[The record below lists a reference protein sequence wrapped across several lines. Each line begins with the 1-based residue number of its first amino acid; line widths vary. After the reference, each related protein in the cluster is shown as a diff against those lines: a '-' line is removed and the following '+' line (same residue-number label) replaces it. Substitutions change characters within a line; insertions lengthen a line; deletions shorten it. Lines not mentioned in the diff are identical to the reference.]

1 MTPQDTFYA
10 IYLKSLCTCAFAGWL
25 IFKVITLPWVAAGAV
40 VRFLRPI
47 LTCIPCRQRFRSVRS
62 LPAGPRSCTD
72 SAGCVQDRSP
82 PASFGVRID
91 DPNTFKLPPLAPL
104 TPGTRPLTPVI
115 EPQKTTM
122 RALEKKKPRLRRN
135 RKTRTR
141 SRPAL
146 AEMD

>member
-40 VRFLRPI
+40 VRFLWPI
-47 LTCIPCRQRFRSVRS
+47 LTCIPCRQRFRS
-62 LPAGPRSCTD
+62 
-72 SAGCVQDRSP
+72 DRSP

-91 DPNTFKLPPLAPL
+91 DPKTFKLPPLAPL

-115 EPQKTTM
+115 EPQKTPR
-122 RALEKKKPRLRRN
+122 RALEKRAKIAKEQEDPNKITPCPR
-135 RKTRTR
+135 
-141 SRPAL
+141 
-146 AEMD
+146 